1 MKPFPPWLQSET
13 HHALKIGSDWQ
24 RETERQQCPWGPS
37 LRCGWKK
44 ITGGEQ
50 HSRTPSFLGLTLLW
64 FCWMR
69 KGDEMPEQQ
78 TNAANGTFQM
88 DPGRQLGTEWYSENL
103 AVPCLVSSHSLS
115 YNMAVC
121 FFKVSTKMT
130 HSHDSFSVGLEQ
142 GTDSI
147 CSQGESFT
155 STWFIRCQCR
165 ILPTTNTPRFL
176 LQRSTLTP

>member
-121 FFKVSTKMT
+121 FFKFSTKMT
-130 HSHDSFSVGLEQ
+130 HSHLYNACMGIKYQLFCWLGARHRFHLFSRREFYKYM
-142 GTDSI
+142 I
-147 CSQGESFT
+147 H
-155 STWFIRCQCR
+155 
-165 ILPTTNTPRFL
+165 
-176 LQRSTLTP
+176 